1 MSNFRTSLKRLEI
14 RFDAPFLSS
23 DGGLLVL
30 KKLDD
35 RLGLTKR
42 LASCVHDPR
51 KVNVEHSVG
60 KMLAQR
66 VYGIALGWE
75 DCNDFA
81 PDGLSQDLLYAL
93 CLDGDPASQ
102 PTLSRFENW
111 VDRRDLFGLNACLVE
126 LFIDRHKGDP
136 PKRIVIDMDATDDPT
151 HGQQEFEFY
160 HGYYGSHCYLPLMGF
175 CSCDGGDEELVCAI
189 LRPGNV
195 HAGRCSASILKR
207 LVCML
212 QKAFPNTE
220 FVFRADAGF
229 AFPEMYETCEDL
241 GVSYLI
247 SLPKNDRLLKRAA
260 PWMEQAK
267 QEREHTQGK
276 ARVFGE
282 FDYAADSWTKSRR
295 VIAKAEAMEKGEN
308 PRFVVTNLSGA
319 PESVY
324 NEYCQRGDCENRIKE
339 LKLDLSSGRTS
350 CHRFAANCFR
360 LLLHA
365 IAFILLSELRRLL
378 SGTEFQRSTMGQIR
392 LKLLKLGALVEI
404 TTRRILVRLPRGHP
418 HRQLL
423 EPLMA

>member
-1 MSNFRTSLKRLEI
+1 
-14 RFDAPFLSS
+14 
-23 DGGLLVL
+23 
-30 KKLDD
+30 
-35 RLGLTKR
+35 
-42 LASCVHDPR
+42 
-51 KVNVEHSVG
+51 
-60 KMLAQR
+60 
-66 VYGIALGWE
+66 
-75 DCNDFA
+75 
-81 PDGLSQDLLYAL
+81 
-93 CLDGDPASQ
+93 
-102 PTLSRFENW
+102 
-111 VDRRDLFGLNACLVE
+111 
-126 LFIDRHKGDP
+126 
-136 PKRIVIDMDATDDPT
+136 
-151 HGQQEFEFY
+151 
-160 HGYYGSHCYLPLMGF
+160 
-175 CSCDGGDEELVCAI
+175 
-189 LRPGNV
+189 
-195 HAGRCSASILKR
+195 
-207 LVCML
+207 
-212 QKAFPNTE
+212 
-220 FVFRADAGF
+220 
-229 AFPEMYETCEDL
+229 
-241 GVSYLI
+241 
-247 SLPKNDRLLKRAA
+247 
-260 PWMEQAK
+260 MEQAK

-308 PRFVVTNLSGA
+308 PRLVVTNLSGA